1 MLTVEDYARIR
12 RAYRDGLKIRAIART
27 LHHSRR
33 KIREALGE
41 AEPRRYTRTQPPPAP
56 KLGPFFSI
64 IDQILAADEQAPA
77 KQRHT
82 ARQVFRRLVGEHG
95 YTGGYDQVR
104 RYIGCRRRQ
113 TRETF
118 IPLAHAPGQRAEAD
132 FGHIYVDFPEGRR
145 QVPVL
150 LATWAYSY
158 CPFAIALPTERV
170 EAILHGLVAAWEFFD
185 AAPRELWW
193 DNPTT
198 VAVQIFPGRRRR
210 VNERYQ
216 ALASHY
222 NFEPLFCLPGRGNE
236 KPHVENRVKNLQRRW
251 ATPVPRVANLAE
263 LNASLRQCCLED
275 RERVATGEQET
286 IGARFERDRGAAL
299 PLPPYAFDPCV
310 MQPAKVDK
318 YQTVQFDSNRYS
330 VPRSH
335 AFQTVS
341 VKAYIDRVVILS
353 AGQVVAQHVRSYDH
367 GHQILDPLHYL
378 VTLGR
383 KPACVDH
390 TAVYRQWSLPPAFS
404 QWREATEALHGAPA
418 GTRQYVRVLQLLA
431 HHPAERLAQALECC
445 LARQMLDVES
455 VARCAERLRHQHRAA
470 AIAPVDLGPESID
483 VPLPDLCRFDQ
494 LLAPGELTDVPE
506 LGPTAEGQLATAAAA
521 DHGGRM

>member
-1 MLTVEDYARIR
+1 MLTVEDYGRIR
-12 RAYRDGLKIRAIART
+12 RAHRDGLKIRAIART

-33 KIREALGE
+33 KIREALRE
-41 AEPRRYTRTQPPPAP
+41 AEPRRYTRAKQPPAP
-56 KLGPFFSI
+56 KLGPFYPL

-82 ARQVFRRLVGEHG
+82 AAQVFRRLVSEHG

-104 RYIGCRRRQ
+104 RYVGRHGRQ
-113 TRETF
+113 RRETF
-118 IPLAHAPGQRAEAD
+118 IPLVHEPGQRAEAD
-132 FGHIYVDFPEGRR
+132 FGHIYVDFPDGRH

-150 LATWAYSY
+150 TTTWAYSY
-158 CPFAIALPTERV
+158 CPFAVALPTERI
-170 EAILHGLVAAWEFFD
+170 EAVLHGLVEAWQFFN
-185 AAPRELWW
+185 AVPRELWW
-193 DNPTT
+193 DNPRT
-198 VAVQIFPGRRRR
+198 VATKIFAGRRRR
-210 VNERYQ
+210 LNERYL

-222 NFEPLFCLPGRGNE
+222 NFEPLFCLPGHGNE
-236 KPHVENRVKNLQRRW
+236 KPHAENRVKDLQRRW

-263 LNASLRQCCLED
+263 LNAHLWQRCLED
-275 RERVATGEQET
+275 RQRVASGEQET
-286 IGARFERDRGAAL
+286 IGARFERDCAAAL
-299 PLPPYAFDPCV
+299 ALPSHPFDPCV

-318 YQTVQFDSNRYS
+318 YQTVRFDTNRYS
-330 VPRSH
+330 VPRSY

-341 VKAYIDRVVILS
+341 VKAYIDRVIVLS
-353 AGQVVAQHVRSYDH
+353 TGQVVAEHVRTYER
-367 GHQILDPLHYL
+367 GYQVLDPLHYL

-390 TAVYRQWSLPPAFS
+390 TAVYRHWSLPPAFS

-431 HHPAERLAQALECC
+431 QHPAERLAQALECC
-445 LARQMLDVES
+445 LARQMLETEDVAS
-455 VARCAERLRHQHRAA
+455 CAERLRRREPSA
-470 AIAPVDLGPESID
+470 AISERDLAGSID

-494 LLAPGELTDVPE
+494 LLSRGELTDVPE
-506 LGPTAEGQLATAAAA
+506 LGLAAQGQPASVAAA